1 VLSEHQY
8 YEFQA
13 VDRTLID
20 KDISDLRTFSSRA
33 QITARSFI
41 NTYEWGD
48 FRGDPTKFMERWFDL
63 HLYLANWG
71 TRVLMIRVPKH
82 LVDQQRIEALIGDT
96 DWVSLKEAGEHLII
110 DIVYEADD
118 GGDYGWNDRDD
129 EGWLPVLAALR
140 EDLLAGDLRLFYL
153 LWLAEVEGGT
163 VPPET
168 IEPLPGIGP
177 LTPALE
183 TFADFF
189 NIDPNLVGA
198 AAEALDGA
206 PKPPPLAPDE
216 QLASAGLSD
225 EEKTGFL
232 IRVFEGDPR
241 VANELRLMVRNR
253 SKPTSPDRTGV
264 LRTAGQLLNRTIA
277 VGIERAQAEAEKLAA
292 QEQRRIAQARMAQR
306 ARLIGIAAE
315 GEKIWRELET
325 EIERRNASGYE
336 KAVALLVD
344 LAALAD
350 QRGTSPEFDARL
362 DAIKQRHSGK
372 SRFIQRLSVLA
383 QGDDGDAAG

>member
-1 VLSEHQY
+1 MSEHQY

-96 DWVSLKEAGEHLII
+96 EWVSLKEAGEHLII

-153 LWLAEVEGGT
+153 PWLAEVEGGT

-206 PKPPPLAPDE
+206 PKPPPPLAPDE

-232 IRVFEGDPR
+232 IRVFEGDPH

-277 VGIERAQAEAEKLAA
+277 VGIERAQAEAERLAA
-292 QEQRRIAQARMAQR
+292 QERQRITQARMAQR
-306 ARLIGIAAE
+306 ARLIAIAAE
-315 GEKIWRELET
+315 GEKIWRDLET

-350 QRGTSPEFDARL
+350 QRGTSAEFDARL

>member
-1 VLSEHQY
+1 
-8 YEFQA
+8 
-13 VDRTLID
+13 
-20 KDISDLRTFSSRA
+20 
-33 QITARSFI
+33 
-41 NTYEWGD
+41 
-48 FRGDPTKFMERWFDL
+48 
-63 HLYLANWG
+63 
-71 TRVLMIRVPKH
+71 
-82 LVDQQRIEALIGDT
+82 
-96 DWVSLKEAGEHLII
+96 
-110 DIVYEADD
+110 
-118 GGDYGWNDRDD
+118 
-129 EGWLPVLAALR
+129 
-140 EDLLAGDLRLFYL
+140 
-153 LWLAEVEGGT
+153 
-163 VPPET
+163 
-168 IEPLPGIGP
+168 
-177 LTPALE
+177 
-183 TFADFF
+183 
-189 NIDPNLVGA
+189 
-198 AAEALDGA
+198 
-206 PKPPPLAPDE
+206 
-216 QLASAGLSD
+216 
-225 EEKTGFL
+225 
-232 IRVFEGDPR
+232 
-241 VANELRLMVRNR
+241 MVRNR